1 MNAAAQFKFVSTDLA
16 PKPRGHYSQA
26 VVANGVVYVS
36 GQLPLLPGN
45 DVAMPTGIRDQTR
58 QALENVRQILEAA
71 GSSVDR
77 ILCVNVF
84 VTDVAS
90 WPGVNEVY
98 QEFMGAHR
106 PARTVVPSGD
116 LHFGALVEINAMAA
130 VAGGSR

>member
-1 MNAAAQFKFVSTDLA
+1 MTSTQLQFVSTDLA
-16 PKPRGHYSQA
+16 PAPRGHYSQA
-26 VVANGVVYVS
+26 TVANGVVYVS
-36 GQLPLLPGN
+36 GQLPLRPG
-45 DVAMPTGIRDQTR
+45 DGVKMPAGIREQTR
-58 QALENVRQILEAA
+58 QALENVRQVLEAA

-116 LHFGALVEINAMAA
+116 LHFGALVEINAIAA